1 MTRLFRTI
9 GGLLAAL
16 ALAFAAAAPARAD
29 TISCHGKFI
38 NPISDVC

>member
-16 ALAFAAAAPARAD
+16 ALAFAAAAPALAD
-29 TISCHGKFI
+29 T
-38 NPISDVC
+38 V